1 MSRFG
6 LGFLPHGGGNDQYT
20 KILLHMDGAN
30 GGTSF
35 PDVNVG
41 GSAHT
46 WTAHSATTV
55 TSGQKFGTAIM
66 QSPYIDTPAHADF
79 NLGSSDWTI
88 DFWFDSLALGNGTGR
103 YLTGQTQAGGPV
115 APDSFVISLA
125 ATNKINATIG
135 NGTAGPLIV
144 GGNTAITAAGLH
156 HLELSRSGNLIQLF
170 LDGAKDMTDAAF
182 SATVPNCPSKFAVG
196 RGGETTTNTFSG
208 LIDEFRLS
216 VGIARHTANFTPPT
230 SAYS

>member
-1 MSRFG
+1 MRFSP
-6 LGFLPHGGGNDQYT
+6 GFLHGNNGNDQYT

-35 PDVNVG
+35 PDVNAG

-66 QSPYIDTPAHADF
+66 QSPYIDAPAHADF
-79 NLGSSDWTI
+79 NLGSGDWAI
-88 DFWFDSLALGNGTGR
+88 DFWFDTLAAGNGTSR
-103 YLTGQTQAGGPV
+103 YIAGQATNGGPLSS
-115 APDSFVISLA
+115 DSFTISLKTDDKILVSV
-125 ATNKINATIG
+125 ATGSTTIFISG
-135 NGTAGPLIV
+135 S
-144 GGNTAITAAGLH
+144 TAITAAGLH
-156 HLELSRSGNLIQLF
+156 HFQVSRTGNFLQMY
-170 LDGAKDMTDAAF
+170 LDGTKDATDVAF
-182 SATVPNCPSKFAVG
+182 SATVPSPSRNFAIG
-196 RGGETTTNTFSG
+196 RGGEISANTFAG

-216 VGIARHTANFTPPT
+216 VGTPRNTANFTPPT